1 MIKTLHDKDPNKW
14 QKTTLKHFKNVM
26 EKLCHPEQEE
36 EQNTKDEEE
45 EKEQIVIDPYII
57 LTTKDYLGRI
67 PIYHAITNGANVKI
81 KPTVK

>member
-26 EKLCHPEQEE
+26 DKLCHPEQEE

-45 EKEQIVIDPYII
+45 DKDKLL
-57 LTTKDYLGRI
+57 LTHI
-67 PIYHAITNGANVKI
+67 
-81 KPTVK
+81 